1 MAVPALQWQPN
12 NFWQMDNTGTDASAF
27 LLFDGDKAHKCMN
40 PTPYFFFVTDH
51 EYLTCFAEVT
61 RKNFLL

>member
-1 MAVPALQWQPN
+1 
-12 NFWQMDNTGTDASAF
+12 MDNAGTDASAF